1 MKRIN
6 YYSLLLVVHF
16 LLIFITVFGSI
27 FVIIIGQPEWLIAF
41 ITVPMI
47 NLLLLP
53 ITKKGEKFD
62 PAHPILMILVSVII
76 GSVLRSF
83 FIISPYESPAKF
95 LMLMGKPPTFLL
107 VGIIPLYIGF
117 IFFVFGYIYPVKPLR
132 DWSRKKIY
140 NEEVSLKKFI
150 PVTIIITLVSMY
162 TAYEFFKKTG
172 VNFAALSADDLSKK
186 RRFQMEG
193 GGYAALGYYKMVMD
207 LIEPLFYIALMYMI
221 LNKKKIISFLG
232 ALTLFLGILNLIYPV
247 IESIRSN
254 ALYVIINTGLII
266 FYLTG
271 GIKLKDLLKV
281 ALVGSVILYGMTI
294 FRSSNNTKRT
304 VTTVSTNPLAIMVG
318 TTNFTGVDKTSQI
331 INGIPDKLPYQFGES
346 LVYWLTSPIPRT
358 WWPDKP
364 AISYGLIIGE
374 KIYGKRD
381 FDDPGGGIP
390 PGYVAEMYLNFGY
403 AGIVLG
409 MFLMGL
415 LFKLFYDAYKK
426 NRATSIYA
434 MLIFVIVFVPLALKL
449 IGGDFSGCM
458 TKVIKGVVSVY
469 IIMKL
474 IQKKQVNNPD
484 LQKKEINQI

>member
-27 FVIIIGQPEWLIAF
+27 FVIAIGQPVWLIAF
-41 ITVPMI
+41 MTVPMV

-53 ITKKGEKFD
+53 ITKKDEKFD
-62 PAHPILMILVSVII
+62 PAHPILMILVSVLI
-76 GSVLRSF
+76 GAVLRSF
-83 FIISPYESPAKF
+83 FILSPYESPAKF

-117 IFFVFGYIYPVKPLR
+117 IFFVFGYVYPVKPLA

-162 TAYEFFKKTG
+162 TAFEFFKKTG
-172 VNFAALSADDLSKK
+172 VNFSEFNADAFSKK
-186 RRFQMEG
+186 RRYELEG

-207 LIEPLFYIALMYMI
+207 LIEPLFYIALMFMI
-221 LNKKKIISFLG
+221 THKKKIFSILGFL
-232 ALTLFLGILNLIYPV
+232 TIILFFLNMLYPLI
-247 IESIRSN
+247 ENIRTN
-254 ALYVIINTGLII
+254 ALYVLINIGLII
-266 FYLTG
+266 YYLRG
-271 GIKLKDLLKV
+271 GIKLKELINVVV
-281 ALVGSVILYGMTI
+281 AASAILFVMTI
-294 FRSSNNTKRT
+294 LRSSNNNKRT
-304 VTTVSTNPLAIMVG
+304 VTAVSTNPLAIMVG
-318 TTNFTGVDKTSQI
+318 TTNFAGVDKTAQI
-331 INGIPDKLPYQFGES
+331 IDGIPDKLPYQFGES

-415 LFKLFYDAYKK
+415 IFKLFYDAYAK
-426 NRATSIYA
+426 NRKASIYA
-434 MLIFVIVFVPLALKL
+434 MLVFVIVFVPLTLKL
-449 IGGDFSGCM
+449 IGGDFSGVI
-458 TKVIKGVVSVY
+458 TKVIKGVVSIY
-469 IIMKL
+469 IIMKMV
-474 IQKKQVNNPD
+474 QKKKIDTQ
-484 LQKKEINQI
+484 LE

>member
-27 FVIIIGQPEWLIAF
+27 FVIAIGQPVWLIAF
-41 ITVPMI
+41 MTVPMV

-53 ITKKGEKFD
+53 ITKKDEKFD
-62 PAHPILMILVSVII
+62 PAHPILMILVSVLI
-76 GSVLRSF
+76 GAVLRSF
-83 FIISPYESPAKF
+83 FILSPYESPAKF
-95 LMLMGKPPTFLL
+95 LMLMGKPPIFLL

-117 IFFVFGYIYPVKPLR
+117 IFFVFGYVYPVKPLA

-150 PVTIIITLVSMY
+150 PVTIIITLISMY
-162 TAYEFFKKTG
+162 TAFEFFKKTG
-172 VNFAALSADDLSKK
+172 VDFGALSADDLSKK
-186 RRFQMEG
+186 RRFELDG
-193 GGYAALGYYKMVMD
+193 GAGYAALGYYKMVMD
-207 LIEPLFYIALMYMI
+207 LIEPLFYIALMFMI
-221 LNKKKIISFLG
+221 INKRKIWSFLG
-232 ALTLFLGILNLIYPV
+232 FLTLVLGLLNLIYPI
-247 IESIRSN
+247 IESIRTN
-254 ALYVIINTGLII
+254 ALYVLINTGLII
-266 FYLTG
+266 YYLKG
-271 GIKLKDLLKV
+271 GIKIKDLLKV
-281 ALVGSVILYGMTI
+281 VGTASVILFLMTTL
-294 FRSSNNTKRT
+294 RSSNNTKRT
-304 VTTVSTNPLAIMVG
+304 VTAVSTNPLAIMVG
-318 TTNFTGVDKTSQI
+318 TTNFAGVDKTAQI
-331 INGIPDKLPYQFGES
+331 IDGIPDKLPYQFGES

-415 LFKLFYDAYKK
+415 IFKLFYDAYAK
-426 NRATSIYA
+426 NRKASTYA
-434 MLIFVIVFVPLALKL
+434 MLVFVIVFVPLSLKL
-449 IGGDFSGCM
+449 IGGDFSGVI
-458 TKVIKGVVSVY
+458 TKVIKGVVSIY

-474 IQKKQVNNPD
+474 VQKKNTDTQV
-484 LQKKEINQI
+484 E